1 MTLGRDEFE
10 LWDRDDPL
18 RSFRD
23 EFSLPEGIIYLD
35 GNSLGALPARTPE
48 RLRQLVEDEW
58 GKGLVSSWNAHR
70 WIHYPRRV
78 GDLIAK
84 LVGAEPGEVVAA
96 DSTSINLFKLV
107 TAACGLNR
115 ARSAIVS
122 ECENFPTDLY
132 ILQGLVDCIETVRE
146 LRVVDRA
153 ELLDAIDGDVAALV
167 LTHVDFRTG
176 AMHDMRDLT
185 ARAHEKGALTVWD
198 LSHSVGA
205 FPIQLGG
212 DGVDFAVGC
221 GYKYLNGGPGA
232 PAFLFVARRHQQ
244 ASHNALSGW
253 MGHETPFSF
262 DIDYR
267 PAPGIERYLCGTP
280 TILGM
285 AALEVGVEMLTRA
298 DLVEVR
304 RKSRRLGDRFLE
316 LVGARLP
323 GLGLGTACPLDS
335 AQRGS
340 QVSLRHEAG
349 YAIVQALIARGVIGD
364 FRAPDILRFGLTPLY
379 LRYVDVFDAVEIL
392 KDVLETEVFRRPEF
406 QKRLLVT

>member
-1 MTLGRDEFE
+1 MTLDRSEFE
-10 LWDRDDPL
+10 LWDRDDSL

-23 EFSLPEGIIYLD
+23 EFELPEGVIYLD
-35 GNSLGALPARTPE
+35 GNSLGALPARTPI
-48 RLRQLVEDEW
+48 RLRELIDAEW
-58 GKGLVSSWNAHR
+58 GEGLVRSWNSHG

-107 TAACGLNR
+107 TAACRLNR
-115 ARSAIVS
+115 DRPAIVS
-122 ECENFPTDLY
+122 ERQNFPTDLY
-132 ILQGLVDCIETVRE
+132 ILQGILDFSETVRE
-146 LRVVDRA
+146 LRVVDRS
-153 ELLDAIDGDVAALV
+153 ELPDAIDDDVAALV
-167 LTHVDFRTG
+167 LTQVDFRTG

-185 ARAHEKGALTVWD
+185 ARAHEKGVLTIWD
-198 LSHSVGA
+198 LSHSAGA
-205 FPIQLGG
+205 FPIHLGD
-212 DGVDFAVGC
+212 DGIDFAVGC

-232 PAFLFVARRHQQ
+232 PAFLFVARRHQE
-244 ASHNALSGW
+244 ASRNALSGW

-262 DIDYR
+262 DVDYR
-267 PAPGIERYLCGTP
+267 PASGIERYLCGTP

-304 RKSRRLGDRFLE
+304 SKSRRLGDALLE
-316 LVGARLP
+316 LVDAGLS

-335 AQRGS
+335 SQRGS

-349 YAIVQALIARGVIGD
+349 YSIVQALIARGVIGD
-364 FRAPDILRFGLTPLY
+364 FRAPDILRFGLTPFY
-379 LRYVDVFDAVEIL
+379 LRYVDIFDAVEIL
-392 KDVLETEVFRRPEF
+392 KEVLETEVFRRPEF
-406 QKRLLVT
+406 QKRMLVT